1 MNIFNALSA
10 RDDNKLLEV
19 NLSALLAYFLNP
31 AADHGV
37 GNTFLGTFLDLVES
51 EIKRTTE
58 NEKIKDVDFFTGVD
72 FIKTEVKS
80 ECKIK
85 KSGKQFFLDVL
96 VDLHDK
102 NGKQTHK
109 IVVENKVRADAANQL
124 QLKNY
129 YEAVRKSIRG
139 KQIIMVFLTPG
150 GADSVNSVKLKEE
163 FDALSDKDLGKN
175 YKVWVHWNGENSVQS
190 IIRENILNQE
200 VKGKIPPINEHSRHT
215 FKALAMHLEGYS
227 LATRNSSSGIRQSAD
242 KYPIDEIC
250 SIDELGY
257 EIVIT
262 NNRYYAYV
270 RTLSSKEKVANTRK
284 TLKEIN
290 KKLGLSVNEYSK
302 TRDGMPRELTSHEL
316 GLAVAA
322 ALKRRERY
330 A

>member
-1 MNIFNALSA
+1 MNIFDALSA
-10 RDDNKLLEV
+10 RKDNKLQEV

-31 AADHGV
+31 VADHGI
-37 GNTFLGTFLDLVES
+37 GNTFLSAFLDLVES
-51 EIKRTTE
+51 EIKKTT
-58 NEKIKDVDFFTGVD
+58 KDDKTKDIEFFAGVK
-72 FIKTEVKS
+72 FSKTKVES
-80 ECKIK
+80 EYKPRNSDK
-85 KSGKQFFLDVL
+85 RHSLDVL
-96 VDLHDK
+96 VDLHDQ
-102 NGKQTHK
+102 NEKQTHR
-109 IVVENKVRADAANQL
+109 IIIENKVRTDAANKL
-124 QLKNY
+124 QLKKY
-129 YEAVRKSIRG
+129 YEVVRKSIRG

-150 GADSVNSVKLKEE
+150 GDDSIKLKKE

-175 YKVWVHWNGENSVQS
+175 HKVWVYWNGESSVQG

-215 FKALAMHLEGYS
+215 LKALALHLEEYS
-227 LATRNSSSGIRQSAD
+227 LAPRNSSSGIRQSAD
-242 KYPIDEIC
+242 KYPINETC
-250 SIDELGY
+250 PIDELDY

-270 RTLSSKEKVANTRK
+270 RILSSKEKVANTRK

-290 KKLGLSVNEYSK
+290 KKLGLGVKEYAK